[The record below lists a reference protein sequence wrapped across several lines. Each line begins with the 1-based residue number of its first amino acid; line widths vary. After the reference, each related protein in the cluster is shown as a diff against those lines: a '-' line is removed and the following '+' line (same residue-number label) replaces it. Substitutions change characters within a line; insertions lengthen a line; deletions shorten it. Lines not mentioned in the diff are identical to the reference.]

1 MSLVLAN
8 IGLATAFG
16 PGLARAL
23 SALADGDPPFFKTPA
38 FVGTDFTRQ
47 LCGFQT
53 PERIGTLEQRL
64 PDLMDQACDDLLTT
78 LDPATLPGKTSLQAI
93 IALPEANEEDAIPE
107 QRLSDLTMALAR
119 RLSEKFA
126 DHPLFALAGARAVQ
140 GGQTGAAQ
148 VLESILDH
156 GKPDQA
162 YLLICLDSYADVDRL
177 YALEGQQ
184 RLFCRDTAYGLIPS
198 EAGGALLLLP
208 EELAQFEGL
217 ARINSAGTAT
227 EEIGELDNMDSAFTG
242 LSDSAFAALDRL
254 GRGRVSVGLLLSDFN
269 NGRYRAGEV
278 SYCVTRL
285 LAEYLED
292 GVMPTY
298 PLLSFG
304 DAGAAYL
311 PLAIATA
318 MFEAGATAPDTHA
331 MALASS
337 THSRDRGS
345 VVFRTS
351 QTAATQVAALTQQ
364 AAPAG

>member
-1 MSLVLAN
+1 MSLVLVN
-8 IGLATAFG
+8 MGLATPFG
-16 PGLARAL
+16 PGLTKAL
-23 SALADGDPPFFKTPA
+23 AALADGDPPFFKTPA

-47 LCGFQT
+47 LCAFQT

-64 PDLMDQACDDLLTT
+64 PDLMDQACDDLMAR
-78 LDPATLPGKTSLQAI
+78 LDPATLPGRTPLQAI
-93 IALPEANEEDAIPE
+93 LSLPEANDDDAVPDN
-107 QRLSDLTMALAR
+107 RLHDLTMALAQ
-119 RLSEKFA
+119 RLSDRFA
-126 DHPLFALAGARAVQ
+126 GHPVLALDGVRAVN

-148 VLESILDH
+148 VLESILAN
-156 GKPDQA
+156 GKRDQA

-184 RLFCRDTAYGLIPS
+184 RLFCQDTAYGLIPS

-217 ARINSAGTAT
+217 ARITSAGTAT
-227 EEIGELDNMDSAFTG
+227 EDIGELDNMDSAFTG

-254 GRGRVSVGLLLSDFN
+254 GRGRVSVGMLLSDFN

-285 LAEYLED
+285 LSEYLQD

-298 PLLSFG
+298 PFLSFG

-311 PLAIATA
+311 PLAITA
-318 MFEAGATAPDTHA
+318 AVSQAGPDAPDFHTV
-331 MALASS
+331 ALASS
-337 THSRDRGS
+337 THSRDRGA

-351 QTAATQVAALTQQ
+351 QTAATQVAALMQDE
-364 AAPAG
+364 APAG